1 MKILRPEVQTCIVSG
16 GGIHDMFDNVI
27 KVLFNITDDEYDFI
41 AECAND
47 EELNVFLTA
56 LSNMEKGSSFTE
68 RRQALNLRNEMLVK
82 FNTNCDE
89 YAKSNV
95 DPEK

>member
-1 MKILRPEVQTCIVSG
+1 MKILRPEVQACIVSG

-41 AECAND
+41 AETAND

-56 LSNMEKGSSFTE
+56 LGNMEHGSSFTE

-82 FNTNCDE
+82 FN
-89 YAKSNV
+89 AK
-95 DPEK
+95 EKE

>member
-1 MKILRPEVQTCIVSG
+1 MKILRPEVQACIVSG

-41 AECAND
+41 AENAND

-56 LSNMEKGSSFTE
+56 LGNMEHGSSFTE
-68 RRQALNLRNEMLVK
+68 RRSALELRNELLVK
-82 FNTNCDE
+82 FN
-89 YAKSNV
+89 AK
-95 DPEK
+95 EKE

>member
-41 AECAND
+41 AETAND
-47 EELNVFLTA
+47 EELNVFLAA
-56 LSNMEKGSSFTE
+56 LGDMDKGSSFTE
-68 RRQALNLRNEMLVK
+68 RRKALELRNEILAK
-82 FNTNCDE
+82 FNT
-89 YAKSNV
+89 K
-95 DPEK
+95 EKE

>member
-1 MKILRPEVQTCIVSG
+1 MKILRPEVNACIHSD

-56 LSNMEKGSSFTE
+56 LGNMEKGSSFTE
-68 RRQALNLRNEMLVK
+68 RRKALELRNEMLTK
-82 FNTNCDE
+82 FNLTSVKHD
-89 YAKSNV
+89 
-95 DPEK
+95 DPNTQK